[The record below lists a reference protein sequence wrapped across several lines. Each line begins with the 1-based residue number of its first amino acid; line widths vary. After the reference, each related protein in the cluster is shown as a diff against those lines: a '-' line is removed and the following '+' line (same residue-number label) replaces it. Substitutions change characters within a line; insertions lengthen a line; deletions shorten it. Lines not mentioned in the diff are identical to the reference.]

1 MSVKIIVDSIT
12 DYIAM
17 PKESGYRAI
26 HIIILGLYPGQFVE
40 LQILTKAM
48 DRIQIGNFHSQI

>member
-1 MSVKIIVDSIT
+1 
-12 DYIAM
+12 M